1 MEPAESIVRSALAE
15 AESFGGQPIDDRTL
29 LVMRI

>member
-1 MEPAESIVRSALAE
+1 LPEAIVSAVLAE
-15 AESFGGQPIDDRTL
+15 AESFGAQPVDDRTL